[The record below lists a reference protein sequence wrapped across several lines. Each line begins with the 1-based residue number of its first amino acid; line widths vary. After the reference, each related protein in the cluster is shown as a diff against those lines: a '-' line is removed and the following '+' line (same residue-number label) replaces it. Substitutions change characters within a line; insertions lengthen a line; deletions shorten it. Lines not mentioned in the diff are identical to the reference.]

1 MIGTNIKNRYQ
12 VLLPIVA
19 ILFALIAIN
28 QFFWN
33 KLSRIDLTSAGVY
46 SLSPETKRVLKS
58 IKTPVSVIW
67 FYDLRNKSMVDAKA
81 LLDQY
86 HQENPL
92 IKVFA
97 VDPLVHPSEARK
109 YNIEFAGS
117 AVVESGDKKLI
128 INGGSETD
136 FTNALIKVSR
146 NNLQTICFTTG
157 HLEANPF
164 SLKTLDDLED
174 HSDEEN
180 IVSRVELHEKN
191 GLGMARDALETLGF
205 KVTQINLLRN
215 SDAINDCTTV
225 VIASPK
231 KPLTE
236 NETARIGD
244 YLRSGGKVF
253 AMLDPGGSAG
263 LSPLLEEYGIAYE
276 GDEVLDPASHYRSDQ
291 GSPAA
296 SEYPRHKITRNLQL
310 TFFPGTASFSPA
322 EKGIP
327 RGIRINPIV
336 TTSESAKTQK
346 NSNESM
352 KTLMVLATPAINADN
367 VGKPE
372 SKAALLV
379 VGDGDFAKNTH
390 FPVLG
395 NSTLFLNSIN
405 FLADQEDLIDITPR
419 NYEQAAVELTNGQM
433 KATFFISAIFLPV
446 MALMLGLFLW
456 WRRR

>member
-1 MIGTNIKNRYQ
+1 MGSNFKHRYQ
-12 VLLPIVA
+12 ALLPTIA
-19 ILFALIAIN
+19 ILLALIAVN
-28 QFFWN
+28 QFFWTR
-33 KLSRIDLTSAGVY
+33 LGRIDLTSAGVY
-46 SLSPETKRVLKS
+46 SLSPDTKRVLKN
-58 IKTPVSVIW
+58 IKTPINVIW

-86 HQENPL
+86 AQENPL

-97 VDPLVHPSEARK
+97 IDPLVHPSEARK
-109 YNIEFAGS
+109 YNIQFAGS
-117 AVVESGDKKLI
+117 AVLESGEKKLV

-136 FTNALIKVSR
+136 FTNALIRISR
-146 NNLQTICFTTG
+146 NNMQTVCFTTG

-180 IVSRVELHEKN
+180 IVGRVELHEKN
-191 GLGMARDALETLGF
+191 GMGMARDALETLGF
-205 KVTQINLLRN
+205 KVTQLNLLRD
-215 SDAINDCTTV
+215 SDAIANCTAV
-225 VIASPK
+225 VIAAPK
-231 KPLTE
+231 KNITE
-236 NETARIGD
+236 SETSRIAD
-244 YLRSGGKVF
+244 YLHKGGKVL
-253 AMLDPGGSAG
+253 AMLDPGSSAG
-263 LSPLLEEYGIAYE
+263 LSPLLEQYGIAYE
-276 GDEVLDPASHYRSDQ
+276 GEEVLDPASHYRSDP

-310 TFFPGTASFSPA
+310 TFFPGAASFVPA

-336 TTSESAKTQK
+336 TTSETARTQK
-346 NSNESM
+346 SRKEGM

-367 VGKPE
+367 MGKPE

-405 FLADQEDLIDITPR
+405 FLAEQEDLIDITPR
-419 NYEQAAVELTNGQM
+419 NYEQATVELTNGQM
-433 KATFFISAIFLPV
+433 KATFFISAILFPLL
-446 MALMLGLFLW
+446 ALVLGLYLW

>member
-1 MIGTNIKNRYQ
+1 MRSNLKHRYQ
-12 VLLPIVA
+12 ALLPVIA
-19 ILFALIAIN
+19 IFFALIAIN
-28 QFFWN
+28 QFFWSR
-33 KLSRIDLTSAGVY
+33 LGRIDLTSAGVY
-46 SLSPETKRVLKS
+46 SLSPDTKRVLKN
-58 IKTPVSVIW
+58 IKEPITVIW

-86 HQENPL
+86 AQENPL
-92 IKVFA
+92 VKVFA
-97 VDPLVHPSEARK
+97 IDPLVHPSEARK
-109 YNIEFAGS
+109 YNIQFAGS
-117 AVVESGDKKLI
+117 AVLESGDKKLT

-136 FTNALIKVSR
+136 FTNALIRVSR
-146 NNLQTICFTTG
+146 NNLQSICFTTG

-180 IVSRVELHEKN
+180 IVGRVELHEKN
-191 GLGMARDALETLGF
+191 GMGMARDALETLGF
-205 KVTQINLLRN
+205 KVIQLNLLN
-215 SDAINDCTTV
+215 DSSAIKNCTVV
-225 VIASPK
+225 VIAAPK
-231 KPLTE
+231 KTVTE
-236 NETARIGD
+236 NETAVIGD
-244 YLRSGGKVF
+244 YLSKGGKVF

-263 LSPLLEEYGIAYE
+263 LSPLLEQYGIAYDGE
-276 GDEVLDPASHYRSDQ
+276 EVLDTASHYRSDP

-310 TFFPGTASFSPA
+310 TFFPGAASFSPA

-327 RGIRINPIV
+327 RNIRINPIV
-336 TTSESAKTQK
+336 TSSETAKTEK
-346 NSNESM
+346 NSRESM

-367 VGKPE
+367 LGKPA

-395 NSTLFLNSIN
+395 NSALFLNAIN
-405 FLADQEDLIDITPR
+405 FLAEQEDLIDITPR
-419 NYEQAAVELTNGQM
+419 NYEQAMVELSNGQM
-433 KATFFISAIFLPV
+433 KATFFISAILFPL
-446 MALMLGLFLW
+446 MALVLGLYLW